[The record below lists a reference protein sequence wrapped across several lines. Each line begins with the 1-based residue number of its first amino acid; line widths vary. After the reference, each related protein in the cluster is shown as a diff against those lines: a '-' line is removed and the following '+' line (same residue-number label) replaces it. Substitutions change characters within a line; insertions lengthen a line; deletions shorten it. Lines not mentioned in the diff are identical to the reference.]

1 VHTDRGDTYFF
12 EEFSMRRVFDMTR
25 RDLLGKAAFGLAAWV
40 TAGTA
45 QAIDPIRR
53 TRPSHLKLSLAA
65 YSYRDYLKGP
75 KKRMDL
81 FGFVD
86 LAADLGLD
94 AVELTSYYFPEIITS
109 EYLNR
114 LKTHAFRQGLD
125 VSGTAVMNDFC
136 LAPGPEADK
145 EVQHVRTWIGHAA
158 ELDAPVIRI
167 LSGNW
172 LQGTTDQELERR
184 VIHRIESLLPYAT
197 EKGVILALENHGG
210 GVTVTDEQLLR
221 IVRAIKSSNFAVN
234 LDTGNFHGPD
244 PYAEIAHA
252 APYAVNVQVKTEIRR
267 KGKTKE
273 LADLSRVISIL
284 REARYS
290 GYVVLEYNA
299 TEDAMTAVPR
309 YIKMLRSLI
318 G

>member
-1 VHTDRGDTYFF
+1 MIPV
-12 EEFSMRRVFDMTR
+12 TR
-25 RDLLGKAAFGLAAWV
+25 RALLGTAGSGLAAWA
-40 TAGTA
+40 TLRPGAA
-45 QAIDPIRR
+45 HAIDPIGR

-75 KKRMDL
+75 KQRMDL

-94 AVELTSYYFPEIITS
+94 AVELTSYYFPEGVSS

-114 LKTHAFRQGLD
+114 LKLHAFRLGLD

-136 LAPGPEADK
+136 LPPGPDADK
-145 EVQHVRTWIGHAA
+145 EVEHVRTWIGHAA
-158 ELDAPVIRI
+158 DLDAPEIRI

-172 LQGTTDQELERR
+172 IQGTSDEDLQRR
-184 VIHRIESLLPYAT
+184 VIQRIESLLPYAA
-197 EKGVILALENHGG
+197 EKGVILTLENHGG

-221 IVRAIKSSNFAVN
+221 IVRAIKSPNFAVN

-252 APYAVNVQVKTEIRR
+252 APYAVNVQAKTEIRR

-273 LADLSRVISIL
+273 PADLSRVIGIL
-284 REARYS
+284 HEAKYS

-299 TEDAMTAVPR
+299 ADDAMTAVPR
-309 YIKMLRSLI
+309 YIKLLRSLI

>member
-1 VHTDRGDTYFF
+1 
-12 EEFSMRRVFDMTR
+12 
-25 RDLLGKAAFGLAAWV
+25 
-40 TAGTA
+40 
-45 QAIDPIRR
+45 
-53 TRPSHLKLSLAA
+53 LKLSLAA

-75 KKRMDL
+75 KKNMDL

-86 LAADLGLD
+86 LAADMGLD
-94 AVELTSYYFPEIITS
+94 AVELTSYYFPENITS

-145 EVQHVRTWIGHAA
+145 EVEHLRTWIGHAA
-158 ELDAPVIRI
+158 ELDAPMIRI

-172 LQGTTDQELERR
+172 LQGTTDEELERR
-184 VIHRIESLLPYAT
+184 VIQRIESLLPYAA
-197 EKGVILALENHGG
+197 ERGVILALENHGG

-221 IVRAIKSSNFAVN
+221 IVRAIKSPNFAVN

-244 PYAEIAHA
+244 PYAEIAHS
-252 APYAVNVQVKTEIRR
+252 APYTVNVQVKTEIRR

-273 LADLSRVISIL
+273 PADLSRVITIL
-284 REARYS
+284 REAKYS

-299 TEDAMTAVPR
+299 AEDSMTAVPR

-318 G
+318 S

>member
-1 VHTDRGDTYFF
+1 
-12 EEFSMRRVFDMTR
+12 
-25 RDLLGKAAFGLAAWV
+25 LAAWAA
-40 TAGTA
+40 AGTVHA
-45 QAIDPIRR
+45 TDPIGR

-94 AVELTSYYFPEIITS
+94 AVELTSYYFPDDVSS
-109 EYLNR
+109 EYLAR
-114 LKTHAFRQGLD
+114 LKAHAFRQGLD

-136 LAPGPEADK
+136 LPPGPEADK
-145 EVQHVRTWIGHAA
+145 EVEHVRTWIGRAA
-158 ELDAPVIRI
+158 ELDAPVVRV

-172 LQGTTDQELERR
+172 LQGTPDEELERR
-184 VIHRIESLLPYAT
+184 VTQRIESLLPYAVQ
-197 EKGVILALENHGG
+197 KGVILALENHGG

-221 IVRAIKSSNFAVN
+221 IVRAIKGPNLAVN

-244 PYAEIAHA
+244 PYAEIAHV

-273 LADLSRVISIL
+273 PADLSRVIAIL
-284 REARYS
+284 RDAKYS

-299 TEDAMTAVPR
+299 AEDAMDVVPR
-309 YIKMLRSLI
+309 YIKSLRSLI
-318 G
+318 R

>member
-1 VHTDRGDTYFF
+1 MCPT
-12 EEFSMRRVFDMTR
+12 TR
-25 RDLLGKAAFGLAAWV
+25 RGFLGKAACGLAAWS

-45 QAIDPIRR
+45 LAIDPIKR
-53 TRPSHLKLSLAA
+53 TGPGHLKLSLAA

-75 KKRMDL
+75 KKKMDL

-94 AVELTSYYFPEIITS
+94 AVELTSYYFPDDVS
-109 EYLNR
+109 PDYLNR

-136 LAPGPEADK
+136 LPPGPEGDK
-145 EVQHVRTWIGHAA
+145 EVEHVRTWIGRAA
-158 ELDAPVIRI
+158 ELDAPVVRV

-172 LQGTTDQELERR
+172 LQGTSDEELQRR
-184 VIHRIESLLPYAT
+184 VIQRIESLLPYAA

-221 IVRAIKSSNFAVN
+221 IVHAIKSPNFAVN
-234 LDTGNFHGPD
+234 LDTGNYHGLD
-244 PYAEIAHA
+244 PYAEIAHT

-273 LADLSRVISIL
+273 PADLSRVISIL
-284 REARYS
+284 REAKYS

-299 TEDAMTAVPR
+299 SEDAMTAVPR
-309 YIKMLRSLI
+309 YIKVLRSLI

>member
-1 VHTDRGDTYFF
+1 
-12 EEFSMRRVFDMTR
+12 MTR
-25 RDLLGKAAFGLAAWV
+25 RDLLGQAALAAAAWM

-45 QAIDPIRR
+45 RAIDPIRR

-75 KKRMDL
+75 KKRTDL

-94 AVELTSYYFPEIITS
+94 AVELTSYYFPDDVTP

-114 LKTHAFRQGLD
+114 LKAHAFRQGLD

-145 EVQHVRTWIGHAA
+145 EVEHVRTWIGYAA
-158 ELDAPVIRI
+158 ELDAPFIRVM
-167 LSGNW
+167 SGNW
-172 LQGTTDQELERR
+172 LQGTTDEELERR
-184 VIHRIESLLPYAT
+184 VIQRIESLLPYAA
-197 EKGVILALENHGG
+197 EKGVILGLENHGG

-244 PYAEIAHA
+244 PYAEIAHT

-273 LADLSRVISIL
+273 PADLSKVISIL
-284 REARYS
+284 RDAKYS

-299 TEDAMTAVPR
+299 AEDALVAVPR
-309 YIKMLRSLI
+309 YIKTLRSLI

>member
-1 VHTDRGDTYFF
+1 
-12 EEFSMRRVFDMTR
+12 MRRREF
-25 RDLLGKAAFGLAAWV
+25 LGRIAFGVAAWEL
-40 TAGTA
+40 AGPGTA
-45 QAIDPIRR
+45 RTIDPIGR

-94 AVELTSYYFPEIITS
+94 AVELTSYYFPEDVTS

-114 LKTHAFRQGLD
+114 LKAHAFRQGLD

-136 LAPGPEADK
+136 LPPGPEADK
-145 EVQHVRTWIGHAA
+145 EVEHVRTWIGRAA
-158 ELDAPVIRI
+158 ELDAPVIRV

-172 LQGTTDQELERR
+172 LQGTTDEELERR
-184 VIHRIESLLPYAT
+184 VIQRIESLLPYAA
-197 EKGVILALENHGG
+197 EKGVMLALENHGG

-221 IVRAIKSSNFAVN
+221 IVRSIKGPNFAVN
-234 LDTGNFHGPD
+234 LDTGNFHGAD
-244 PYAEIAHA
+244 PYAEIAHV
-252 APYAVNVQVKTEIRR
+252 APYAVNVQVKTEVRR

-273 LADLSRVISIL
+273 PADLSRVIAIL
-284 REARYS
+284 REAKYS

-299 TEDAMTAVPR
+299 SEDAMTAVPR